1 MKKYPLW
8 LTGLLILSLICS
20 IGMVL
25 FDIGVIPPILGVAE
39 NADAINRLMLN
50 ISYSY
55 LASIVF
61 ALITGLLPN
70 LVSSRSALVK
80 SQSSLIAIRKDLAWC
95 YGALSFIDEI
105 YTSRIATDP
114 EYLKYVKIG
123 LINPLTDATLEN
135 ISVTEKRYFAK
146 VTYHYIN
153 CTSIKIE
160 YIDAVTDIYCALN
173 KISENILKLKSN
185 SYFFQLSDKTI
196 DLINRINTET
206 QSLKHHA
213 SLLKQSVS
221 KNLIIAQNF
230 SYVNYNCLKDLIYQL
245 SKLILGTNEIR
256 RITFSELTDAETA
269 QYQYNL
275 STQREHGDMYRQ
287 LDLVERI
294 YDENRR
300 I

>member
-25 FDIGVIPPILGVAE
+25 FYIGVIPPIFGEAE

-70 LVSSRSALVK
+70 WVSSRSALVK
-80 SQSSLIAIRKDLAWC
+80 SQSSLIAIHKDLAWC

-105 YTSRIATDP
+105 YTSRIVTDP
-114 EYLKYVKIG
+114 KYLKYVTIG
-123 LINPLTDATLEN
+123 LINPQVDASLEN
-135 ISVTEKRYFAK
+135 ISVTERRYFAK
-146 VTYHYIN
+146 GTYHCIN
-153 CTSIKIE
+153 CSSIKIE

-185 SYFFQLSDKTI
+185 SYFFQL
-196 DLINRINTET
+196 LI
-206 QSLKHHA
+206 K
-213 SLLKQSVS
+213 LL
-221 KNLIIAQNF
+221 
-230 SYVNYNCLKDLIYQL
+230 
-245 SKLILGTNEIR
+245 T
-256 RITFSELTDAETA
+256 
-269 QYQYNL
+269 
-275 STQREHGDMYRQ
+275 
-287 LDLVERI
+287 
-294 YDENRR
+294 
-300 I
+300 